1 MPPQIAPP
9 FGYQEV
15 VPLLKTHRLRLPA
28 AGEVPEFLR
37 RANAV
42 PISHTEF
49 QPASREYA
57 IVFTTGDEGKTFAA
71 VAVLGIAAGENL
83 LFADGAWAD
92 GVYVPAYARRYPFCM
107 ARVTL
112 NKVQQQDRLICVEK
126 SAIDEGAGEPMFDA
140 GGKPAAKWSAIERL
154 LTEYEADLE
163 RSREM
168 CAVLADY
175 GLLEPF
181 TMQATLNK
189 DKGGGA
195 LQLTGMQRVNEKHL
209 ENLNAA
215 QLKNLVRKGFL
226 ARIYLHLLS
235 LENFARLLERK
246 AARHKAGDKA

>member
-1 MPPQIAPP
+1 MAQQIAPP

-15 VPLLKTHRLRLPA
+15 VPLLKTHKLRLPA

-37 RANAV
+37 RGNAV
-42 PISHTEF
+42 PISLTEF
-49 QPASREYA
+49 QMVAREYP
-57 IVFTTGDEGKTFAA
+57 IVFTTGDAGKTFGV
-71 VAVLGIAAGENL
+71 VAVLGISAGENL
-83 LFADGAWAD
+83 FFDGAWA
-92 GVYVPAYARRYPFCM
+92 GGIYVPAYSRRYPFCM

-112 NKVQQQDRLICVEK
+112 NQVEQKDRLICVEK
-126 SAIDEGAGEPMFDA
+126 AAIDDGGEAMFDA
-140 GGKPAAKWSAIERL
+140 EGKPVAKWSGIERL

-195 LQLTGMQRVNEKHL
+195 MHLTGMQRVNEKKL
-209 ENLNAA
+209 GDLNAA
-215 QLKNLVRKGFL
+215 QLKNLIRKGFL
-226 ARIYLHLLS
+226 ARVYLHLLS

-246 AARHKAGDKA
+246 AARPGSTGGDKA